1 MRTMFRYEV
10 KKVFAKTGGK
20 ISLLLLVAVLVIACW
35 YAADVSYTNEIG
47 EQEKGVVAI
56 RKLREAQKEWAG
68 ILDEEKLRQV
78 IAELRRINA
87 TPQAL
92 SKDVRERNIA
102 YGWQQGIMGIRWLMT
117 GSYADGFQHGDYY
130 RPDSLNPD
138 DAPAFYP
145 NRITLLKEWLA
156 DEKDIAYYRFSDAEK
171 AYLIHQ
177 YETLETPFYYDYLQ
191 GWAQLFDWY
200 PMVAMITMMILGYL
214 VSGIFSNEFQWKADA
229 VFFSAKHGRNK
240 AVSAKVKAGFSIVT
254 VIYWGMVLL
263 YTAVVLI
270 YFGADGA
277 ACPIQA
283 NWMTWKS
290 FYNIQIWQEYLLL
303 VIGGYIGC
311 LFISFLVMFISAIGK
326 SAVIAVMTPVI
337 LIFLPSFVGNI
348 ESSITDKILG
358 LLPDQLLQVNRALQ
372 YFNLYEMG
380 GKVIAALPILLV
392 LYGVLT
398 IVLIPLVYQVYR
410 KR

>member
-1 MRTMFRYEV
+1 MFRYEV
-10 KKVFAKTGGK
+10 KKVFAKTGSK
-20 ISLLLLVAVLVIACW
+20 IALLLLAAVLVIACW
-35 YAADVSYTNEIG
+35 FAADVSYVNGSG
-47 EQEKGVVAI
+47 ESEKGIAAV

-78 IAELRRINA
+78 IVELRRINA
-87 TPQAL
+87 TPQAQ
-92 SKDVRERNIA
+92 SKDVRESNIA
-102 YGWQQGIMGIRWLMT
+102 YGWQQGVLGIRWLMT
-117 GSYADGFQHGDYY
+117 GSYADGFQHSDYY

-138 DAPAFYP
+138 DASAFYS

-156 DEKDIAYYRFSDAEK
+156 DEKGNAYYRFSDAEK

-191 GWAQLFDWY
+191 GWSQLFEWY
-200 PMVAMITMMILGYL
+200 PMVVMITMMILGYL

-240 AVSAKVKAGFSIVT
+240 AVAAKVKAGVSIVT
-254 VIYWGMVLL
+254 VIYWTMALL
-263 YTAVVLI
+263 YTAVVLM
-270 YFGADGA
+270 YLGTDGA

-283 NWMTWKS
+283 NWGSWKS

-311 LFISFLVMFISAIGK
+311 LFISFLVMFISAMGK
-326 SAVIAVMTPVI
+326 SAVIAVMTPTI
-337 LIFLPSFVGNI
+337 LIFLPSFIGNI
-348 ESSITDKILG
+348 ESSVTDRILG
-358 LLPDQLLQVNRALQ
+358 LLPDQLLQVNMVLK
-372 YFNLYEMG
+372 YFNLYELG

-392 LYGVLT
+392 LYGMLT